1 MARRMFYTFWNVFS
15 NIHLWFV
22 SFSAHLDEHSLRA
35 NCGIFFK
42 PRFFWLDR
50 LVSLQKNSPYRSMK
64 KGDGWK
70 QNFSFLLRINL
81 EICLIFAIHLLEDMD
96 TLCAFEK
103 ILFLLPKIACS
114 VYALPTHTHAG
125 IQGHGLPTYMLIGLS
140 PGTVPPAVSLL
151 AVFLK

>member
-50 LVSLQKNSPYRSMK
+50 LVSIQKNSPYRSMK

-103 ILFLLPKIACS
+103 ILFLLPQIACS
-114 VYALPTHTHAG
+114 VYALPTHTHTQEYKDMAYPHTCSLVWV
-125 IQGHGLPTYMLIGLS
+125 QELCHQLS
-140 PGTVPPAVSLL
+140 PFWLSS
-151 AVFLK
+151 